1 MTQCLAG
8 DCISELI
15 VILKCGCKL
24 EYNWFGTG
32 KNLYTTITAALYMAS
47 FTGCLTICLLSQ
59 VQVQTNFI
67 FVVKSLYFQ
76 NDWLAR
82 KTINHLTQDFGKKE
96 I

>member
-1 MTQCLAG
+1 MDVNWIINGLA
-8 DCISELI
+8 LI
-15 VILKCGCKL
+15 KI
-24 EYNWFGTG
+24 
-32 KNLYTTITAALYMAS
+32 YTTIIVVLYMAI
-47 FTGCLTICLLSQ
+47 FTGHLMICLPSQ
-59 VQVQTNFI
+59 VEVQTNFI